1 MENISKLKGIL
12 SAKSHEELGIEFKK
26 AFLIIRSE
34 NNCSSDIELARNF
47 IYTKNDSSEEI
58 GASTISGYFGRAQK
72 GDEKGKFSANALLQI
87 KRHKDFGEN
96 SALYQICSNYNKKYD
111 ELCDYKVRSDE
122 NYTNEVLKNF
132 IGAAF
137 NNKDV
142 PSDYITLNQYKQLV
156 QDDDL
161 IYPTATIFI
170 SLLFFPN
177 LSEKLPINLQGELF
191 DLTRLAQTSH
201 NDYLSY
207 LPTTHIEHL
216 ISPSELM
223 NIRDVRLAKI
233 GKVKLTE
240 IYNILKKD
248 QKSIGHLKKL
258 VSGLN
263 IKWSTYP
270 KELGREAIYSSEKMK
285 HINDHN
291 YICKVSCPD
300 FFLFPLYID

>member
-1 MENISKLKGIL
+1 MSKTSVLKGIL
-12 SAKSHEELGIEFKK
+12 AAKTYEELGNEFKK
-26 AFLIIRSE
+26 VYTIILSE
-34 NNCSSDIELARNF
+34 NNCTSDLALGRKF
-47 IYTKNDSSEEI
+47 VYTKEDSADTI
-58 GASTISGYFGRAQK
+58 GASTISGYFGRAQR
-72 GDEKGKFSANALLQI
+72 GEEKGKISANALLRI
-87 KRHKDFGEN
+87 KEHKDFGEN

-111 ELCDYKVRSDE
+111 ELCDYRVRSDE

-137 NNKDV
+137 NNKDI
-142 PSDYITLNQYKQLV
+142 PSDYITLNQYKDLV

-177 LSEKLPINLQGELF
+177 LSEKLPIDLQGDILN
-191 DLTRLAQTSH
+191 LIKLSKTSH

-207 LPTTHIEHL
+207 LPATHIEHL
-216 ISPSELM
+216 VSREELM
-223 NIRDVRLAKI
+223 SIRDVALAKI
-233 GKVKLTE
+233 GKDKLTE

-258 VSGLN
+258 VSALN

-270 KELGREAIYSSEKMK
+270 KELGREAIYSSDKMK